1 MGFPAPPLAGPLPPY
16 RSGGGGEAVGKE
28 CEEMGRE
35 AEVRTS
41 RKESVVLFEL
51 RNTRFGVEI
60 R

>member
-1 MGFPAPPLAGPLPPY
+1 MCKG
-16 RSGGGGEAVGKE
+16 

-41 RKESVVLFEL
+41 GEESVVLFEL
-51 RNTRFGVEI
+51 RNTRIVVEI